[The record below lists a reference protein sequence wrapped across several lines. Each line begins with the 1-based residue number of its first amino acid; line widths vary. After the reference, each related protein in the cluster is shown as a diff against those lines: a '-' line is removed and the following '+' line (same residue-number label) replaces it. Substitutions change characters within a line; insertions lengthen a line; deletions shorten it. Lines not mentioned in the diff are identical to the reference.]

1 MIGIVLDQLPI
12 GPVPQTQFTASS
24 CCEQV
29 TIGTPGKMLY
39 PGGASW
45 EFETLLPALGVPESD
60 LSILS
65 DTGEYGAARIPGN
78 FSLSKGIPIKYMQ
91 HLPSFASK
99 DGDWTTY

>member
-39 PGGASW
+39 PGGAW

-60 LSILS
+60 LPILS
-65 DTGEYGAARIPGN
+65 DTGECGAARIPGN
-78 FSLSKGIPIKYMQ
+78 FACAKGMPIKYMQ
-91 HLPSFASK
+91 HLSSFSCK
-99 DGDWTTY
+99 D